1 MKLLLAVDGSKYSDA
16 AAQAVASQMKTQNTE
31 VLVLQ
36 VIEPRIY
43 STPPQ
48 MAAGYAPEQAEY
60 LKEKSQEAHKS
71 VDRGADLL
79 RAAGFRVNT
88 RVVEGEPRTTILD
101 VAAEWKAELIV
112 LGSHG
117 RKGLERFVL
126 GSVAEA
132 VARNAYASVFIV
144 RLAAGR

>member
-1 MKLLLAVDGSKYSDA
+1 MKLLLAVDGSKYADA
-16 AAQAVASQMKTQNTE
+16 AAQALASLMKAQNTE

-48 MAAGYAPEQAEY
+48 MAAGYEPEQAEY

-71 VDRGADLL
+71 VDRTADLL

-132 VARNAYASVFIV
+132 VARNAYASVLIV